1 MYNMY
6 GNFGKKGN
14 TLGGSGSLKSNS
26 SIGGGSS
33 SQYNSINEVVQAY
46 NDGKINYNQAC
57 RILEND
63 FGQGGKDCRDI
74 LIIDNP
80 GAKPDCGVGKIAQFN
95 TGTDR
100 WECIPDPAAGGSSEN
115 NEEKPSWWDSL
126 TADQKYFYIGLLVIA
141 VLYYLVYSKRS
152 E

>member
-6 GNFGKKGN
+6 GNFGKKEN
-14 TLGGSGSLKSNS
+14 TLGGSSRNS